1 MPHLLGS
8 WERLSPDPQQTPI
21 RSKLCD
27 CWGRPFFVMHRCLD
41 HRWRERIVNFGVREP
56 SRQAVCMNSSSALPS
71 RVPWHDKSRHPAAT
85 SNLETIHPAQSTWT
99 TCLCKQQNLPPAEK
113 AQAPTSMVPAM
124 RDQSNLVLMLP
135 SHKKLLLAC
144 CTSATTTL

>member
-1 MPHLLGS
+1 
-8 WERLSPDPQQTPI
+8 
-21 RSKLCD
+21 
-27 CWGRPFFVMHRCLD
+27 MHRCLD

-135 SHKKLLLAC
+135 SPQEAPASLLHLCYNDTLTLEAQPAC
-144 CTSATTTL
+144 TKICICIYIYIQR